1 MAFRVEI
8 SPEAL
13 SDLDRISSYIQEN
26 ATTAIAERW
35 FNGIFAAIRTLGEI
49 PSRCVLAEESAELEA
64 EVRLLL
70 HGKRKRR
77 YKIYFAIHQETE
89 TVRVFHVRHW
99 ARKPVETD
107 ELSDLMDEAIVSE
120 IEGDII

>member
-13 SDLDRISSYIQEN
+13 ENLD
-26 ATTAIAERW
+26 AIATQIQQHGSFESAQRW
-35 FNGIFAAIRTLGEI
+35 FNGMLVAIRSLGEM
-49 PSRCVLAEESAELEA
+49 PSRCPLSDESVDLQT

-70 HGKRKRR
+70 HGKRNRR
-77 YKIYFAIHQETE
+77 YKIYFAIHPASA

-107 ELSDLMDEAIVSE
+107 ELEELEKRKP
-120 IEGDII
+120 GR